1 MSNTDKYALFDKAR
15 KESANPFRLKS
26 VITANEVWG
35 DVITDLPELNQHID
49 ERIFDAISEVRK
61 KYSSKIGIAIK
72 GDRGTGKSHVIYR
85 VWRKITQEGGSV
97 FAYIGP
103 CANPQR
109 INSHVRLYL
118 SESFTHQDS
127 LGITQWQKLAAAA
140 INTLKGTEFEDKYR
154 PYIEKCNS
162 PNELRKYIVAS
173 HNKTTLLGFF
183 DELVEAILENQTG
196 IDFNFLRAI
205 LFLLLKNVKV
215 AQIALA
221 WIKGED
227 HSEIETIGLPEFSL
241 DIQEDKSI
249 WMIEQ
254 ICKLA
259 EVASLPVVICFDQ
272 LDSAGTDNDSGDS
285 PAQSIAKCIDRIYF
299 RCSNV
304 ILICC
309 VISDTWIQIE
319 QMGSGIPDRVG
330 QRSVRAKPPTTEQT
344 IELVKLRLDLFYKKN
359 NLNSEDYPHLYPFE
373 ESTIKHIAS
382 ESAGARSLMTWC
394 ADEFEKVIIQK
405 PDLPPIINPVISGGN
420 ENEKKKKT
428 FLEKYQEL
436 LKRIRIPMK
445 DDDQLAAI
453 IFCAMTMIPNGGTE
467 NVVIQEVKKI
477 ADATHDLHF
486 IISGY
491 DCLHKSQVKIGVRIC
506 ETTNGKTFNA
516 VMTRLVNYDK
526 YGLTRGCLIRSTDVP
541 RSWKIGYALKEKLE
555 KEQGGE
561 VVVLKKNDM
570 KPLVAIQKI
579 YEQSEDYGFNKEEVK
594 QFVKDLGLAADNL
607 LICEILSAPV

>member
-1 MSNTDKYALFDKAR
+1 MSTTDKYALLDKAR
-15 KESANPFRLKS
+15 KESVNPFRLES
-26 VITANEVWG
+26 VISANEVWG
-35 DVITDLPELNQHID
+35 DVITDLPGLNQHID

-72 GDRGTGKSHVIYR
+72 GDRGTGKSHIIHR
-85 VWRKITQEGGSV
+85 VWKKITQEGDSV
-97 FAYIGP
+97 FAYISP
-103 CANPQR
+103 CTNPKR
-109 INSHVRLYL
+109 INSHVRFYL
-118 SESFTHQDS
+118 SDSFTYQDS
-127 LGITQWQKLAAAA
+127 QGITQWQKLAAAA

-154 PYIEKCNS
+154 SYIEKCHS

-173 HNKTTLLGFF
+173 QNKTTLLGFF

-196 IDFNFLRAI
+196 IDVNFLKAL
-205 LFLLLKNVKV
+205 LFLLLKNAII

-227 HSEIETIGLPEFSL
+227 NSEIKKIGLPEFL
-241 DIQEDKSI
+241 FAEKEDKSI
-249 WMIEQ
+249 WMMEQ

-259 EVASLPVVICFDQ
+259 EIASLPVVICFDQ

-299 RCSNV
+299 QCSNV
-304 ILICC
+304 ILVCC
-309 VISDTWIQIE
+309 VISDTWREIE

-330 QRSVRAKPPTTEQT
+330 QRAVRAKPPTTEQT
-344 IELVKLRLDLFYKKN
+344 IELVKLRLNWFYKN
-359 NLNSEDYPHLYPFE
+359 NSLNAEDYPHLYPFE
-373 ESTIKHIAS
+373 ESKIKHIAS
-382 ESAGARSLMTWC
+382 ESASARSLMKWC
-394 ADEFEKVIIQK
+394 ADEFEKITQVI
-405 PDLPPIINPVISGGN
+405 PP
-420 ENEKKKKT
+420 EDEDKKKKKT

-453 IFCAMTMIPNGGTE
+453 ITCAMNMIPNGGTA

-491 DCLHKSQVKIGVRIC
+491 DCLHKCQIKIGVRIC

-526 YGLTRGCLIRSTDVP
+526 YGLTRGCLIRSSDVP

-561 VVVLKKNDM
+561 VVVLKKNDI

-579 YEQSEDYGFNKEEVK
+579 YEQAEDYGFTKEEVT
-594 QFVKDLGLAADNL
+594 QFVKDLSLAADNL

>member
-26 VITANEVWG
+26 VISANEVWG

-72 GDRGTGKSHVIYR
+72 GDRGTGKSHVIHR
-85 VWRKITQEGGSV
+85 LWRKITQEGGSV

-103 CANPQR
+103 YANPQR
-109 INSHVRLYL
+109 INSHVRFYL

-154 PYIEKCNS
+154 SYIEKCNS
-162 PNELRKYIVAS
+162 PDELRKYIVAS
-173 HNKTTLLGFF
+173 QSKATLSGFF

-205 LFLLLKNVKV
+205 LFLLLKNVKD

-227 HSEIETIGLPEFSL
+227 NSEIKTIGLPEFSF

-249 WMIEQ
+249 WMIQQ

-272 LDSAGTDNDSGDS
+272 LDNAGTDNDSGDS
-285 PAQSIAKCIDRIYF
+285 PAQNVAKCIDRIYF
-299 RCSNV
+299 QCSNV

-309 VISDTWIQIE
+309 VISDTWREIE

-330 QRSVRAKPPTTEQT
+330 QRSVKAQPPTTEQT
-344 IELVKLRLDLFYKKN
+344 IELVKLRLDWFYKNN

-373 ESTIKHIAS
+373 ESKIKHIAS
-382 ESAGARSLMTWC
+382 ESAGARSLMIWC
-394 ADEFEKVIIQK
+394 ADEFEKVISRE
-405 PDLPPIINPVISGGN
+405 D
-420 ENEKKKKT
+420 EDEDEKKKKT
-428 FLEKYQEL
+428 FLEKYDEL
-436 LKRIRIPMK
+436 IKQIQIPMK

-453 IFCAMTMIPNGGTE
+453 ILSAMTMIPNGGTE
-467 NVVIQEVKKI
+467 NVVIQEVKKVS
-477 ADATHDLHF
+477 DATHDLHF

-561 VVVLKKNDM
+561 VVVLKKNDI

-579 YEQSEDYGFNKEEVK
+579 YEQAEDYGFTKEEVK
-594 QFVKDLGLAADNL
+594 QFVKELSLAADNL

>member
-1 MSNTDKYALFDKAR
+1 MSNTDIYALFEQAR
-15 KESANPFRLKS
+15 QKSVNPFS
-26 VITANEVWG
+26 SIPVISEDAVWG
-35 DVITDLPELNQHID
+35 DGDVVIHDLPGLNQHID
-49 ERIFDAISEVRK
+49 ERIFDAITEVRK

-85 VWRKITQEGGSV
+85 VWRKITQEGDSV
-97 FAYIGP
+97 FAYISP
-103 CANPQR
+103 CTNPKR
-109 INSHVRLYL
+109 INSHVRFYL
-118 SESFTHQDS
+118 SDSFTYQDS
-127 LGITQWQKLAAAA
+127 QGITQWQKLAAAA

-154 PYIEKCNS
+154 SYIEKCHS

-173 HNKTTLLGFF
+173 QNKTTLLGFF

-196 IDFNFLRAI
+196 IDVNFLKAL
-205 LFLLLKNVKV
+205 LFLLLKNAII

-227 HSEIETIGLPEFSL
+227 NSEIKKIGLPEFL
-241 DIQEDKSI
+241 FAEKEDKSI
-249 WMIEQ
+249 WMMEQ

-259 EVASLPVVICFDQ
+259 EIASLPVVICFDQ

-299 RCSNV
+299 QCSNV
-304 ILICC
+304 ILVCC
-309 VISDTWIQIE
+309 VISDTWREIE

-330 QRSVRAKPPTTEQT
+330 QRAVRAKPPTTEQT
-344 IELVKLRLDLFYKKN
+344 IELVKLRLNWFYKN
-359 NLNSEDYPHLYPFE
+359 NSLNAEDYPHLYPFE
-373 ESTIKHIAS
+373 ESKIKHIAS
-382 ESAGARSLMTWC
+382 ESASARSLMTWC
-394 ADEFEKVIIQK
+394 ADEFEKVI
-405 PDLPPIINPVISGGN
+405 DD
-420 ENEKKKKT
+420 EKKKKT
-428 FLEKYQEL
+428 FLEKYDEL
-436 LKRIRIPMK
+436 IKQIQIPMK

-453 IFCAMTMIPNGGTE
+453 IFCAMTMILNGGTA

-579 YEQSEDYGFNKEEVK
+579 YEQSEDYGFTKEEIK

>member
-15 KESANPFRLKS
+15 QESANPFRLKS
-26 VITANEVWG
+26 VISANEVWG
-35 DVITDLPELNQHID
+35 DVITDLPGLNQHID
-49 ERIFDAISEVRK
+49 ERIFDAITEVRK

-85 VWRKITQEGGSV
+85 VWRKITQEGDSV
-97 FAYIGP
+97 FAYISP
-103 CANPQR
+103 CTNPKR
-109 INSHVRLYL
+109 INSHVRFYL
-118 SESFTHQDS
+118 SDSFTYQDS
-127 LGITQWQKLAAAA
+127 QGITQWQKLAAAA

-154 PYIEKCNS
+154 SYIEKCHS

-173 HNKTTLLGFF
+173 QNKTTLLGFF

-196 IDFNFLRAI
+196 IDVNFLKAL
-205 LFLLLKNVKV
+205 LFLLLKNAII

-227 HSEIETIGLPEFSL
+227 NSEIKKIGLPEFL
-241 DIQEDKSI
+241 FAEKEDKSI
-249 WMIEQ
+249 WMMEQ

-259 EVASLPVVICFDQ
+259 EIASLPVVICFDQ

-299 RCSNV
+299 QCSNV
-304 ILICC
+304 ILVCC
-309 VISDTWIQIE
+309 VISDTWREIE

-330 QRSVRAKPPTTEQT
+330 QRAVRAKPPTTEQT
-344 IELVKLRLDLFYKKN
+344 IELVKLRLNWFYKN
-359 NLNSEDYPHLYPFE
+359 NSLNAEDYPHLYPFE
-373 ESTIKHIAS
+373 ESKIKHIAS
-382 ESAGARSLMTWC
+382 ESASARSLMTWC
-394 ADEFEKVIIQK
+394 ADEFEKVI
-405 PDLPPIINPVISGGN
+405 DD
-420 ENEKKKKT
+420 EKKKKT
-428 FLEKYQEL
+428 FLEKYDEL
-436 LKRIRIPMK
+436 IKQIQIPMK

-453 IFCAMTMIPNGGTE
+453 IFCAMTMIPNGGTA

-579 YEQSEDYGFNKEEVK
+579 YEQSEDYGFTKEEIK

>member
-15 KESANPFRLKS
+15 QESANPFRLKS
-26 VITANEVWG
+26 VISANEVWG
-35 DVITDLPELNQHID
+35 DVITDLPGLNQHID
-49 ERIFDAISEVRK
+49 ERIFDAITEVRK

-85 VWRKITQEGGSV
+85 VWRKITQEGDSV
-97 FAYIGP
+97 FAYISP
-103 CANPQR
+103 CTNPKR
-109 INSHVRLYL
+109 INSHVRFYL
-118 SESFTHQDS
+118 SDSFTYQDS
-127 LGITQWQKLAAAA
+127 QGITQWQKLAAAA

-154 PYIEKCNS
+154 SYIEKCHS

-173 HNKTTLLGFF
+173 QNKTTLLGFF

-196 IDFNFLRAI
+196 IDVNFLKAL
-205 LFLLLKNVKV
+205 LFLLLKNAII

-227 HSEIETIGLPEFSL
+227 NSEIKKIGLPEFL
-241 DIQEDKSI
+241 FAEKEDKSI
-249 WMIEQ
+249 WMMEQ

-259 EVASLPVVICFDQ
+259 EIASLPVVICFDQ

-299 RCSNV
+299 QCSNV
-304 ILICC
+304 ILVCC
-309 VISDTWIQIE
+309 VISDTWREIE

-330 QRSVRAKPPTTEQT
+330 QRAVRAKPPTTEQT
-344 IELVKLRLDLFYKKN
+344 IELVKLRLNWFYKN
-359 NLNSEDYPHLYPFE
+359 NSLNAEDYPHLYPFE
-373 ESTIKHIAS
+373 ESKIKHIAS
-382 ESAGARSLMTWC
+382 ESASARSLMTWC
-394 ADEFEKVIIQK
+394 ADEFEKVI
-405 PDLPPIINPVISGGN
+405 DD
-420 ENEKKKKT
+420 EKKKKT
-428 FLEKYQEL
+428 FLEKYDEL
-436 LKRIRIPMK
+436 IKQIQIPMK

-453 IFCAMTMIPNGGTE
+453 IFCAMTMILNGGTA

-579 YEQSEDYGFNKEEVK
+579 YEQSEDYGFTKEEIK

>member
-1 MSNTDKYALFDKAR
+1 MM
-15 KESANPFRLKS
+15 
-26 VITANEVWG
+26 
-35 DVITDLPELNQHID
+35 Q
-49 ERIFDAISEVRK
+49 
-61 KYSSKIGIAIK
+61 
-72 GDRGTGKSHVIYR
+72 
-85 VWRKITQEGGSV
+85 
-97 FAYIGP
+97 
-103 CANPQR
+103 
-109 INSHVRLYL
+109 
-118 SESFTHQDS
+118 
-127 LGITQWQKLAAAA
+127 
-140 INTLKGTEFEDKYR
+140 
-154 PYIEKCNS
+154 
-162 PNELRKYIVAS
+162 
-173 HNKTTLLGFF
+173 
-183 DELVEAILENQTG
+183 
-196 IDFNFLRAI
+196 
-205 LFLLLKNVKV
+205 
-215 AQIALA
+215 
-221 WIKGED
+221 
-227 HSEIETIGLPEFSL
+227 
-241 DIQEDKSI
+241 
-249 WMIEQ
+249 Q

-259 EVASLPVVICFDQ
+259 EIASLPVLICFDQ

-285 PAQSIAKCIDRIYF
+285 PAQNVAKCIDQIYLK
-299 RCSNV
+299 CTNV

-309 VISDTWIQIE
+309 VISDTWREIE

-330 QRSVRAKPPTTEQT
+330 QRSVKAQPPTTEQT

-373 ESTIKHIAS
+373 ESKIRHIAS
-382 ESAGARSLMTWC
+382 ESAGARSLMIWC
-394 ADEFEKVIIQK
+394 ADEFEKVGTK
-405 PDLPPIINPVISGGN
+405 GNDSVDPPRPH
-420 ENEKKKKT
+420 KKKQ
-428 FLEKYQEL
+428 FLETYQKL
-436 LKRIRIPMK
+436 VKRIRIPMK

-453 IFCAMTMIPNGGTE
+453 IFCAMTMILNGGTA

-579 YEQSEDYGFNKEEVK
+579 YEQSEDYGFTKEEIK

>member
-1 MSNTDKYALFDKAR
+1 MSTTDKYALLDKAR
-15 KESANPFRLKS
+15 KESVNPFGLES
-26 VITANEVWG
+26 VISANEVWG
-35 DVITDLPELNQHID
+35 DVITDLPGLNQHID

-72 GDRGTGKSHVIYR
+72 GDRGTGKSHIIHR
-85 VWRKITQEGGSV
+85 VWKKITQEGDSV
-97 FAYIGP
+97 FAYISP
-103 CANPQR
+103 CTNPKR
-109 INSHVRLYL
+109 INSHVRFYL
-118 SESFTHQDS
+118 SDSFTYQDS
-127 LGITQWQKLAAAA
+127 QGITQWQKLAAAA

-154 PYIEKCNS
+154 SYIEKCHS

-173 HNKTTLLGFF
+173 QNKTTLLGFF

-196 IDFNFLRAI
+196 IDVNFLKAL
-205 LFLLLKNVKV
+205 LFLLLKNAII

-227 HSEIETIGLPEFSL
+227 NSEIKKIGLPEFL
-241 DIQEDKSI
+241 FAEKEDKSI
-249 WMIEQ
+249 WMMEQ

-259 EVASLPVVICFDQ
+259 EIASLPVVICFDQ

-299 RCSNV
+299 QCSNV
-304 ILICC
+304 ILVCC
-309 VISDTWIQIE
+309 VISDTWREIE

-330 QRSVRAKPPTTEQT
+330 QRAVRAKPPTTEQT
-344 IELVKLRLDLFYKKN
+344 IELVKLRLNWFYKN
-359 NLNSEDYPHLYPFE
+359 NSLNAEDYPHLYPFE
-373 ESTIKHIAS
+373 ESKIKHIAS
-382 ESAGARSLMTWC
+382 ESASARSLMKWC
-394 ADEFEKVIIQK
+394 ADEFEKITQVI
-405 PDLPPIINPVISGGN
+405 PP
-420 ENEKKKKT
+420 EDEDKKKKKT

-453 IFCAMTMIPNGGTE
+453 ITCAMNMIPNGGTA

-491 DCLHKSQVKIGVRIC
+491 DCLHKCQIKIGVRIC

-526 YGLTRGCLIRSTDVP
+526 YGLTRGCLIRSSDVP

-561 VVVLKKNDM
+561 VVVLKKNDI

-579 YEQSEDYGFNKEEVK
+579 YEQAEDYGFTKEEVT
-594 QFVKDLGLAADNL
+594 QFVKDLSLAADNL

>member
-15 KESANPFRLKS
+15 QESANPFRLKS
-26 VITANEVWG
+26 VISANEVWG
-35 DVITDLPELNQHID
+35 DVITDLPGLNQHID
-49 ERIFDAISEVRK
+49 ERIFDAITEVRK

-85 VWRKITQEGGSV
+85 VWRKITQEGDSV
-97 FAYIGP
+97 FAYISP
-103 CANPQR
+103 CTNPKR
-109 INSHVRLYL
+109 INSHVRFYL
-118 SESFTHQDS
+118 SDSFTYQDS
-127 LGITQWQKLAAAA
+127 QGITQWQKLAAAA

-154 PYIEKCNS
+154 SYIEKCHS

-173 HNKTTLLGFF
+173 QNKTTLLGFF

-196 IDFNFLRAI
+196 IDVNFLKAL
-205 LFLLLKNVKV
+205 LFLLLKNAII

-227 HSEIETIGLPEFSL
+227 NSEIKKIGLPEFL
-241 DIQEDKSI
+241 FAEKEDKSI
-249 WMIEQ
+249 WMMEQ

-259 EVASLPVVICFDQ
+259 EIASLPVVICFDQ

-299 RCSNV
+299 QCSNV
-304 ILICC
+304 ILVCC
-309 VISDTWIQIE
+309 VISDTWREIE

-330 QRSVRAKPPTTEQT
+330 QRAVRAKPPTTEQT
-344 IELVKLRLDLFYKKN
+344 IELVKLRLNWFYKN
-359 NLNSEDYPHLYPFE
+359 NSLNAEDYPHLYPFE
-373 ESTIKHIAS
+373 ESKIKHIAS
-382 ESAGARSLMTWC
+382 ESASARSLMTWC
-394 ADEFEKVIIQK
+394 ADEFENVI
-405 PDLPPIINPVISGGN
+405 DD
-420 ENEKKKKT
+420 EKKKKT
-428 FLEKYQEL
+428 FLEKYDEL
-436 LKRIRIPMK
+436 IKQIQIPMK

-453 IFCAMTMIPNGGTE
+453 IFCAMTMILNGGTA

-579 YEQSEDYGFNKEEVK
+579 YEQSEDYGFTKEEIK

>member
-15 KESANPFRLKS
+15 KESANPFRRKS
-26 VITANEVWG
+26 VISANEVWG

-72 GDRGTGKSHVIYR
+72 GDRGTGKSHVIHR
-85 VWRKITQEGGSV
+85 LWRKITQEGGSV

-103 CANPQR
+103 YANPKR
-109 INSHVRLYL
+109 INSHVRFYL

-154 PYIEKCNS
+154 SYIEKCNS
-162 PNELRKYIVAS
+162 PDELRKYIVAS
-173 HNKTTLLGFF
+173 QSKATLSGFF

-205 LFLLLKNVKV
+205 LFLLLKNVKD

-227 HSEIETIGLPEFSL
+227 NSEIKTIGLPEFSF

-249 WMIEQ
+249 WMIQQ

-272 LDSAGTDNDSGDS
+272 LDNAGTDNDSGDS
-285 PAQSIAKCIDRIYF
+285 PAQNVAKCIDRIYF
-299 RCSNV
+299 QCSNV

-309 VISDTWIQIE
+309 VISDTWREIE

-330 QRSVRAKPPTTEQT
+330 QRSVKAQPPTTEQT
-344 IELVKLRLDLFYKKN
+344 IELVKLRLDWFYKNN

-373 ESTIKHIAS
+373 ESKIKHIAS
-382 ESAGARSLMTWC
+382 ESAGARSLMIWC
-394 ADEFEKVIIQK
+394 ADEFEKVISREDEDK
-405 PDLPPIINPVISGGN
+405 D
-420 ENEKKKKT
+420 EYEKKKKT
-428 FLEKYQEL
+428 FLEKYDEL
-436 LKRIRIPMK
+436 IKQIQIPMK

-467 NVVIQEVKKI
+467 NVVIQEVKKVS
-477 ADATHDLHF
+477 DATHDLHF

-491 DCLHKSQVKIGVRIC
+491 DCLNICEVKIGVRIC

-541 RSWKIGYALKEKLE
+541 KSWKIGYALKEKLE

-579 YEQSEDYGFNKEEVK
+579 YEQSEDYGFTKEEVK

>member
-1 MSNTDKYALFDKAR
+1 MSNTDIYALFEQAR
-15 KESANPFRLKS
+15 QKSVNPFSLIP
-26 VITANEVWG
+26 VISENEVWG
-35 DVITDLPELNQHID
+35 DGDVVIHDLPGLNQHID
-49 ERIFDAISEVRK
+49 ERIFDAITEVRQ
-61 KYSSKIGIAIK
+61 KYSPKIGIAIK
-72 GDRGTGKSHVIYR
+72 GDRGTGKSHIIHR
-85 VWRKITQEGGSV
+85 LWKKITQEGGSV

-103 CANPQR
+103 YANPKR
-109 INSHVRLYL
+109 INSHVRFYL
-118 SESFTHQDS
+118 ADSFTHQDS
-127 LGITQWQKLAAAA
+127 QGITQWQKLAAAA
-140 INTLKGTEFEDKYR
+140 INTLKGSEFEDKYR
-154 PYIEKCNS
+154 SYIEKCNS
-162 PNELRKYIVAS
+162 PDELRKYIVAS
-173 HNKTTLLGFF
+173 QSKATLSGFF

-205 LFLLLKNVKV
+205 LFLLLKNVKD

-249 WMIEQ
+249 WMMEQ

-259 EVASLPVVICFDQ
+259 EIASLPVVICFDQ

-373 ESTIKHIAS
+373 ESKIRHIAS
-382 ESAGARSLMTWC
+382 ESAGARSLMIWC
-394 ADEFEKVIIQK
+394 ADEFEKVGTK
-405 PDLPPIINPVISGGN
+405 GNDSVDPPPPPD
-420 ENEKKKKT
+420 KKKQ
-428 FLEKYQEL
+428 FLETYQKL
-436 LKRIRIPMK
+436 VKRIRIPMK

-579 YEQSEDYGFNKEEVK
+579 YEQSEDYGFTKEEIK

>member
-15 KESANPFRLKS
+15 QESANPFRLKS
-26 VITANEVWG
+26 VISANEVWG
-35 DVITDLPELNQHID
+35 DVITDLPGLNQHID
-49 ERIFDAISEVRK
+49 ERIFDAITEVRK

-85 VWRKITQEGGSV
+85 VWRKITQEGDSV
-97 FAYIGP
+97 FAYISP
-103 CANPQR
+103 CTNPKR
-109 INSHVRLYL
+109 INSHVRFYL
-118 SESFTHQDS
+118 SDSFTYQDS
-127 LGITQWQKLAAAA
+127 QGITQWQKLAAAA

-154 PYIEKCNS
+154 SYIEKCHS

-173 HNKTTLLGFF
+173 QNKTTLLGFF

-196 IDFNFLRAI
+196 IDVNFLKAL
-205 LFLLLKNVKV
+205 LFLLLKNAII

-227 HSEIETIGLPEFSL
+227 NSEIKKIGLPEFL
-241 DIQEDKSI
+241 FAEKEDKSI
-249 WMIEQ
+249 WMMEQ

-259 EVASLPVVICFDQ
+259 EIASLPVVICFDQ

-299 RCSNV
+299 QCSNV
-304 ILICC
+304 ILVCC
-309 VISDTWIQIE
+309 VISDTWREIE

-330 QRSVRAKPPTTEQT
+330 QRSVKAQPPTTEQT
-344 IELVKLRLDLFYKKN
+344 IELVKLRLNWFYKN
-359 NLNSEDYPHLYPFE
+359 NSLNAEDYPHLYPFE
-373 ESTIKHIAS
+373 ESKIKHIAS
-382 ESAGARSLMTWC
+382 ESASARSLMTWC
-394 ADEFEKVIIQK
+394 ADEFEKVI
-405 PDLPPIINPVISGGN
+405 DD
-420 ENEKKKKT
+420 EKKKKT
-428 FLEKYQEL
+428 FLEKYDEL
-436 LKRIRIPMK
+436 IKQIQIPMK

-453 IFCAMTMIPNGGTE
+453 IFCAMTMIPNGGTA

-491 DCLHKSQVKIGVRIC
+491 DCLNICEVKIGVRIC
-506 ETTNGKTFNA
+506 ETTNGRTFNA

-579 YEQSEDYGFNKEEVK
+579 YEQSEDYGFTKEEIK

>member
-15 KESANPFRLKS
+15 QESANPFRLKS
-26 VITANEVWG
+26 VISANEVWG
-35 DVITDLPELNQHID
+35 DVITDLPGLNQHID
-49 ERIFDAISEVRK
+49 ERIFDAITEVRK

-85 VWRKITQEGGSV
+85 VWRKITQEGDSV
-97 FAYIGP
+97 FAYISP
-103 CANPQR
+103 CTNPKR
-109 INSHVRLYL
+109 INSHVRFYL
-118 SESFTHQDS
+118 SDSFTYQDS
-127 LGITQWQKLAAAA
+127 QGITQWQKLAAAA

-154 PYIEKCNS
+154 SYIERCHS

-173 HNKTTLLGFF
+173 QNKTTLLGFF

-196 IDFNFLRAI
+196 IDVNFLKAL
-205 LFLLLKNVKV
+205 LFLLLKNAII

-227 HSEIETIGLPEFSL
+227 NSEIKKIGLPEFL
-241 DIQEDKSI
+241 FAEKEDKSI
-249 WMIEQ
+249 WMMEQ

-259 EVASLPVVICFDQ
+259 EIASLPVVICFDQ

-299 RCSNV
+299 QCSNV
-304 ILICC
+304 ILVCC
-309 VISDTWIQIE
+309 VISDTWREIE

-330 QRSVRAKPPTTEQT
+330 QRAVRAKPPTTEQT
-344 IELVKLRLDLFYKKN
+344 IELVKLRLNWFYKN
-359 NLNSEDYPHLYPFE
+359 NSLNAEDYPHLYPFE
-373 ESTIKHIAS
+373 ESKIKHIAS
-382 ESAGARSLMTWC
+382 ESASARSLMTWC
-394 ADEFEKVIIQK
+394 ADEFEKVI
-405 PDLPPIINPVISGGN
+405 DD
-420 ENEKKKKT
+420 EKKKKT
-428 FLEKYQEL
+428 FLEKYDEL
-436 LKRIRIPMK
+436 IKQIQIPMK

-453 IFCAMTMIPNGGTE
+453 IFCAMTMIPNGGTA

-579 YEQSEDYGFNKEEVK
+579 YEQSEDYGFTKEEIK

>member
-15 KESANPFRLKS
+15 QESANPFRLKS
-26 VITANEVWG
+26 VISANEVWG
-35 DVITDLPELNQHID
+35 DVITDLPGLNQHID
-49 ERIFDAISEVRK
+49 ERIFDAITEVRK

-85 VWRKITQEGGSV
+85 VWRKITQEGDSV
-97 FAYIGP
+97 FAYISP
-103 CANPQR
+103 CTNPKR
-109 INSHVRLYL
+109 INSHVRFYL
-118 SESFTHQDS
+118 SDSFTYQDS
-127 LGITQWQKLAAAA
+127 QGITQWQKLAAAA

-154 PYIEKCNS
+154 SYIEKCHS

-173 HNKTTLLGFF
+173 QNKTTLLGFF

-196 IDFNFLRAI
+196 IDVNFLKAL
-205 LFLLLKNVKV
+205 LFLLLKNAII

-227 HSEIETIGLPEFSL
+227 NSEIKKIGLPEFL
-241 DIQEDKSI
+241 FAEKEDKSI
-249 WMIEQ
+249 WMMEQ

-259 EVASLPVVICFDQ
+259 EIASLPVVICFDQ

-299 RCSNV
+299 QCSNV
-304 ILICC
+304 ILVCC
-309 VISDTWIQIE
+309 VISDTWREIE

-330 QRSVRAKPPTTEQT
+330 QRAVRAKPPTTEQT
-344 IELVKLRLDLFYKKN
+344 IELVKLRLNWFYKN
-359 NLNSEDYPHLYPFE
+359 NSLNAEDYPHLYPFE
-373 ESTIKHIAS
+373 ESKIKHIAS
-382 ESAGARSLMTWC
+382 ESASARSLMTWC
-394 ADEFEKVIIQK
+394 ADEFEKVIDDK
-405 PDLPPIINPVISGGN
+405 
-420 ENEKKKKT
+420 KKKKT
-428 FLEKYQEL
+428 FLEKYDEL
-436 LKRIRIPMK
+436 IKQIQIPMK

-453 IFCAMTMIPNGGTE
+453 IFCAMTMIPNGGTA

-579 YEQSEDYGFNKEEVK
+579 YEQSEDYGFTKEEIK

>member
-1 MSNTDKYALFDKAR
+1 MSTTDKYALLDKAR
-15 KESANPFRLKS
+15 KESVNPFRLES
-26 VITANEVWG
+26 VISANEVWG
-35 DVITDLPELNQHID
+35 DVITDLPGLNQHID

-72 GDRGTGKSHVIYR
+72 GDRGTGKSHIIHR
-85 VWRKITQEGGSV
+85 VWKKITQEGDSV
-97 FAYIGP
+97 FAYISP
-103 CANPQR
+103 CTNPKR
-109 INSHVRLYL
+109 INSHVRFYL
-118 SESFTHQDS
+118 SDSFTYQDS
-127 LGITQWQKLAAAA
+127 QGITQWQKLAAAA

-154 PYIEKCNS
+154 SYIEKCHS

-173 HNKTTLLGFF
+173 QNKTTLLGFF

-196 IDFNFLRAI
+196 IDVNFLKAL
-205 LFLLLKNVKV
+205 LFLLLKNAII

-227 HSEIETIGLPEFSL
+227 NSEIKKIGLPEFL
-241 DIQEDKSI
+241 FAEKEDKSI
-249 WMIEQ
+249 WMMEQ

-259 EVASLPVVICFDQ
+259 EIASLPVVICFDQ

-299 RCSNV
+299 QCSNV
-304 ILICC
+304 ILVCC
-309 VISDTWIQIE
+309 VISDTWREIE

-330 QRSVRAKPPTTEQT
+330 QRAVRAKPPTTEQT
-344 IELVKLRLDLFYKKN
+344 IELVKLRLNWFYKN
-359 NLNSEDYPHLYPFE
+359 NSLNAEDYPHLYPFE
-373 ESTIKHIAS
+373 ESKIKHIAS
-382 ESAGARSLMTWC
+382 ESASARSLMKWC
-394 ADEFEKVIIQK
+394 ADEFEKITQVI
-405 PDLPPIINPVISGGN
+405 PP
-420 ENEKKKKT
+420 EDEDKKKKKP

-453 IFCAMTMIPNGGTE
+453 ITCAMNMIPNGGTA

-491 DCLHKSQVKIGVRIC
+491 DCLHKCQIKIGVRIC

-526 YGLTRGCLIRSTDVP
+526 YGLTRGCLIRSSDVP

-561 VVVLKKNDM
+561 VVVLKKNDI

-579 YEQSEDYGFNKEEVK
+579 YEQAEDYGFTKEEVT
-594 QFVKDLGLAADNL
+594 QFVKDLSLAADNL

>member
-15 KESANPFRLKS
+15 QESANPFRLKS
-26 VITANEVWG
+26 VISANEVWG
-35 DVITDLPELNQHID
+35 DVITDLPGLNQHID
-49 ERIFDAISEVRK
+49 ERIFDAITEVRK

-85 VWRKITQEGGSV
+85 VWRKITQEGDSV
-97 FAYIGP
+97 FAYISP
-103 CANPQR
+103 CTNPKR
-109 INSHVRLYL
+109 INSHVRFYL
-118 SESFTHQDS
+118 SDSFTYQDS
-127 LGITQWQKLAAAA
+127 QGITQWQKLAAAA
-140 INTLKGTEFEDKYR
+140 INTLKGSEFEDKYR
-154 PYIEKCNS
+154 SYIEKCNS
-162 PNELRKYIVAS
+162 PDELRKYIVAS
-173 HNKTTLLGFF
+173 QSKATLSGFF

-196 IDFNFLRAI
+196 IDVNFLKAL
-205 LFLLLKNVKV
+205 LFLLLKNAII

-227 HSEIETIGLPEFSL
+227 NSEIKKIGLPEFL
-241 DIQEDKSI
+241 FAEKEDKSI
-249 WMIEQ
+249 WMMEQ

-259 EVASLPVVICFDQ
+259 EIASLPVVICFDQ

-299 RCSNV
+299 QCSNV
-304 ILICC
+304 ILVCC
-309 VISDTWIQIE
+309 VISDTWREIE

-330 QRSVRAKPPTTEQT
+330 QRAVRAKPPTTEQT
-344 IELVKLRLDLFYKKN
+344 IELVKLRLNWFYKN
-359 NLNSEDYPHLYPFE
+359 NSLNAEDYPHLYPFE
-373 ESTIKHIAS
+373 ESKIKHIAS
-382 ESAGARSLMTWC
+382 ESASARSLMTWC
-394 ADEFEKVIIQK
+394 ADEFEKVI
-405 PDLPPIINPVISGGN
+405 DD
-420 ENEKKKKT
+420 EKKKKT
-428 FLEKYQEL
+428 FLEKYDEL
-436 LKRIRIPMK
+436 IKQIQIPMK

-453 IFCAMTMIPNGGTE
+453 IFCAMTMIPNGGTA

-579 YEQSEDYGFNKEEVK
+579 YEQSEDYGFTKEEIK

>member
-15 KESANPFRLKS
+15 QESENPFRLKS
-26 VITANEVWG
+26 VISANEVWG
-35 DVITDLPELNQHID
+35 DVITDLPGLNQHID
-49 ERIFDAISEVRK
+49 ERIFDAITEVRK

-85 VWRKITQEGGSV
+85 VWRKITQEGDSV
-97 FAYIGP
+97 FAYISP
-103 CANPQR
+103 CTNPKR
-109 INSHVRLYL
+109 INSHVRFYL
-118 SESFTHQDS
+118 SDSFTYQDS
-127 LGITQWQKLAAAA
+127 QGITQWQKLAAAA

-154 PYIEKCNS
+154 SYIEKCHS

-173 HNKTTLLGFF
+173 QNKTTLLGFF

-196 IDFNFLRAI
+196 IDVNFLKAL
-205 LFLLLKNVKV
+205 LFLLLKNAII

-227 HSEIETIGLPEFSL
+227 NSEIKKIGLPEFL
-241 DIQEDKSI
+241 FAEKEDKSI
-249 WMIEQ
+249 WMMEQ

-259 EVASLPVVICFDQ
+259 EIASLPVVICFDQ

-299 RCSNV
+299 QCSNV
-304 ILICC
+304 ILVCC
-309 VISDTWIQIE
+309 VISDTWREIE

-330 QRSVRAKPPTTEQT
+330 QRAVRAKPPTTEQT
-344 IELVKLRLDLFYKKN
+344 IELVKLRLNWFYKN
-359 NLNSEDYPHLYPFE
+359 NSLNAEDYPHLYPFE
-373 ESTIKHIAS
+373 ESKIKHIAS
-382 ESAGARSLMTWC
+382 ESASARSLMTWC
-394 ADEFEKVIIQK
+394 ADEFEKVI
-405 PDLPPIINPVISGGN
+405 DD
-420 ENEKKKKT
+420 EKKKKT
-428 FLEKYQEL
+428 FLEKYDEL
-436 LKRIRIPMK
+436 IKQIQIPMK

-453 IFCAMTMIPNGGTE
+453 IFCAMTMILNGGTA

-579 YEQSEDYGFNKEEVK
+579 YEQSEDYGFTKEEIK

>member
-1 MSNTDKYALFDKAR
+1 MSNTDIYALFEQAR
-15 KESANPFRLKS
+15 QKSVNPFSLIP
-26 VITANEVWG
+26 VISENEVWG
-35 DVITDLPELNQHID
+35 DVITDLPGLNQHID
-49 ERIFDAISEVRK
+49 ERIFDAIAEVRQ
-61 KYSSKIGIAIK
+61 KYSPKIGIAIK
-72 GDRGTGKSHVIYR
+72 GDRGTGKSHIIHR
-85 VWRKITQEGGSV
+85 LWKKITQEGGSV

-103 CANPQR
+103 YANPKR
-109 INSHVRLYL
+109 INSHVRFYL
-118 SESFTHQDS
+118 ADSFTHQDS
-127 LGITQWQKLAAAA
+127 QGITQWQKLAAAA
-140 INTLKGTEFEDKYR
+140 INTLKGSEFEDKYR
-154 PYIEKCNS
+154 SYIEKCNS
-162 PNELRKYIVAS
+162 PDKLRKYIVAS
-173 HNKTTLLGFF
+173 QSKATLSGFF

-205 LFLLLKNVKV
+205 LFLLLKNVKD

-227 HSEIETIGLPEFSL
+227 HSEIKKLGLPEFSVDL
-241 DIQEDKSI
+241 QEDKSI
-249 WMIEQ
+249 WMMQQ

-259 EVASLPVVICFDQ
+259 EIASLPVLICFDQ

-285 PAQSIAKCIDRIYF
+285 PAQNVAKCIDQIYLK
-299 RCSNV
+299 CTNV

-344 IELVKLRLDLFYKKN
+344 IELVKLRLDWLYKEN

-373 ESTIKHIAS
+373 ESKIRHIAS
-382 ESAGARSLMTWC
+382 ESAGARSLMIWC
-394 ADEFEKVIIQK
+394 ADEFEKVIIQRPGTK
-405 PDLPPIINPVISGGN
+405 GNDSVDPPTPPD
-420 ENEKKKKT
+420 KKKQ
-428 FLEKYQEL
+428 FLETYQEL
-436 LKRIRIPMK
+436 VKRIRIPMK

-453 IFCAMTMIPNGGTE
+453 ILSAMTMIPNGGTE
-467 NVVIQEVKKI
+467 NVVIQEVKKVS
-477 ADATHDLHF
+477 DATHDLHF

-491 DCLHKSQVKIGVRIC
+491 DCLNICEVKIGVRIC

-516 VMTRLVNYDK
+516 VMTRLLNYDK

-555 KEQGGE
+555 QEQGGE
-561 VVVLKKNDM
+561 VVVLKKNDI

-579 YEQSEDYGFNKEEVK
+579 YEQAEDYGFTKEEVT
-594 QFVKDLGLAADNL
+594 QFVKDLSLAADNL

>member
-26 VITANEVWG
+26 VISANEVWG

-72 GDRGTGKSHVIYR
+72 GDRGTGKSHVIHR
-85 VWRKITQEGGSV
+85 LWRKITQEGGSV

-103 CANPQR
+103 YANPQR
-109 INSHVRLYL
+109 INSHVRFYL

-154 PYIEKCNS
+154 SYIEKCNS
-162 PNELRKYIVAS
+162 PDELRKYIVAS
-173 HNKTTLLGFF
+173 QSKATLSGFF

-205 LFLLLKNVKV
+205 LFLLLKNVKD

-227 HSEIETIGLPEFSL
+227 NSEIKTIGLPEFSF

-249 WMIEQ
+249 WMIQQ

-272 LDSAGTDNDSGDS
+272 LDNAGTDNDSGDS
-285 PAQSIAKCIDRIYF
+285 PAQNVAKCIDRIYF
-299 RCSNV
+299 QCSNV

-309 VISDTWIQIE
+309 VISDTWREIE

-330 QRSVRAKPPTTEQT
+330 QRSVKAQPPTTEQT
-344 IELVKLRLDLFYKKN
+344 IELVKLRLDWFYKNN

-373 ESTIKHIAS
+373 ESKIKHIAS
-382 ESAGARSLMTWC
+382 ESAGARSLM
-394 ADEFEKVIIQK
+394 I
-405 PDLPPIINPVISGGN
+405 L
-420 ENEKKKKT
+420 
-428 FLEKYQEL
+428 
-436 LKRIRIPMK
+436 
-445 DDDQLAAI
+445 
-453 IFCAMTMIPNGGTE
+453 
-467 NVVIQEVKKI
+467 
-477 ADATHDLHF
+477 
-486 IISGY
+486 
-491 DCLHKSQVKIGVRIC
+491 
-506 ETTNGKTFNA
+506 
-516 VMTRLVNYDK
+516 
-526 YGLTRGCLIRSTDVP
+526 
-541 RSWKIGYALKEKLE
+541 
-555 KEQGGE
+555 
-561 VVVLKKNDM
+561 
-570 KPLVAIQKI
+570 
-579 YEQSEDYGFNKEEVK
+579 
-594 QFVKDLGLAADNL
+594 NL
-607 LICEILSAPV
+607 

>member
-1 MSNTDKYALFDKAR
+1 MSNTDIYALFEQAR
-15 KESANPFRLKS
+15 QKSVNPFSLIP
-26 VITANEVWG
+26 VISENEVWG
-35 DVITDLPELNQHID
+35 DVITDLPGLNQHID
-49 ERIFDAISEVRK
+49 ERILDAISEVRK

-72 GDRGTGKSHVIYR
+72 GDRGTGKSHIIHR
-85 VWRKITQEGGSV
+85 LWKKIIQEGGSV

-103 CANPQR
+103 CANPKR
-109 INSHVRLYL
+109 INSHVRFFLAD
-118 SESFTHQDS
+118 SFTHQDS

-196 IDFNFLRAI
+196 IDFNFLKAI
-205 LFLLLKNVKV
+205 LFLLLKNVKI

-227 HSEIETIGLPEFSL
+227 NSEIKTVGLPEFLL
-241 DIQEDKSI
+241 DQQEDKSI
-249 WMIEQ
+249 WMMQQ

-259 EVASLPVVICFDQ
+259 EIASLPVVICFDEIEIN
-272 LDSAGTDNDSGDS
+272 GTDSDSGDS
-285 PAQSIAKCIDRIYF
+285 PAQILAKCIDQIYF
-299 RCSNV
+299 QCSNL
-304 ILICC
+304 ILISC
-309 VISDTWIQIE
+309 VLNYIWREIE
-319 QMGSGIPDRVG
+319 QMGAGIPDRVG
-330 QRSVRAKPPTTEQT
+330 QRSVKAKPPTTEQT
-344 IELVKLRLDLFYKKN
+344 IELVKLRLDWFYKEN
-359 NLNSEDYPHLYPFE
+359 NLNPEDYPHLYPFE
-373 ESTIKHIAS
+373 ESKIKHIAS
-382 ESAGARSLMTWC
+382 QSAGVRSLMKSC
-394 ADEFEKVIIQK
+394 AEEFEK
-405 PDLPPIINPVISGGN
+405 
-420 ENEKKKKT
+420 EKKVDKKQK
-428 FLEKYQEL
+428 FLETYQEL
-436 LKRIRIPMK
+436 LNRIQIPMK
-445 DDDQLAAI
+445 NDDQLAAI
-453 IFCAMTMIPNGGTE
+453 ILCAMTMIPNGGTA

-477 ADATHDLHF
+477 AHATHDLHF

-491 DCLHKSQVKIGVRIC
+491 DCLYKSQIKIGVRIC

-516 VMTRLVNYDK
+516 VITRLVNYDK
-526 YGLTRGCLIRSTDVP
+526 YGLTRGCLVRSTDVP

-561 VVVLKKNDM
+561 VVVLKKNDI

-579 YEQSEDYGFNKEEVK
+579 YEQSEDYGFTKEEVT
-594 QFVKDLGLAADNL
+594 QFVKDLSLAADNL

>member
-1 MSNTDKYALFDKAR
+1 MSNTDIYALFEQAR
-15 KESANPFRLKS
+15 QKSVNPFS
-26 VITANEVWG
+26 SIPVISENEVWG
-35 DVITDLPELNQHID
+35 DGDVVIHDLPGLNQHID
-49 ERIFDAISEVRK
+49 ERIFDAITEVRQ
-61 KYSSKIGIAIK
+61 KYSPKIGIAIK
-72 GDRGTGKSHVIYR
+72 GDRGTGKSHIIHR
-85 VWRKITQEGGSV
+85 LWKKITQEGGSV

-103 CANPQR
+103 YANPKR
-109 INSHVRLYL
+109 INSHVRFYL
-118 SESFTHQDS
+118 ADSFTHQDS
-127 LGITQWQKLAAAA
+127 QGITQWQKLAAAA
-140 INTLKGTEFEDKYR
+140 INTLKGSEFEDKYR
-154 PYIEKCNS
+154 SYIEKCNS
-162 PNELRKYIVAS
+162 PDELRKYIVAS
-173 HNKTTLLGFF
+173 QSKATLSGFF

-205 LFLLLKNVKV
+205 LFLLLKNVKD

-227 HSEIETIGLPEFSL
+227 HSEIKKLGLPEFSVDL
-241 DIQEDKSI
+241 QEDKSI
-249 WMIEQ
+249 WMMQQ

-259 EVASLPVVICFDQ
+259 EIASLPVLICFDQ

-285 PAQSIAKCIDRIYF
+285 PAQNVAKCIDQIYLK
-299 RCSNV
+299 CTNV

-309 VISDTWIQIE
+309 VISDTWREIE

-330 QRSVRAKPPTTEQT
+330 QRSVKAQPPTTEQT

-373 ESTIKHIAS
+373 ESKIRHIAS
-382 ESAGARSLMTWC
+382 ESAGARSLMIWC
-394 ADEFEKVIIQK
+394 ADEFEKVGTK
-405 PDLPPIINPVISGGN
+405 GNDSVDPPPPH
-420 ENEKKKKT
+420 KKKQ
-428 FLEKYQEL
+428 FLETYQKL
-436 LKRIRIPMK
+436 VKRIRIPMK

-526 YGLTRGCLIRSTDVP
+526 YGLTRGCLIRSSDVP

-579 YEQSEDYGFNKEEVK
+579 YEQSEDYGFTKEEIK

>member
-15 KESANPFRLKS
+15 QESANPFRLKS
-26 VITANEVWG
+26 VISANEVWG
-35 DVITDLPELNQHID
+35 DVITDLPGLNQHID
-49 ERIFDAISEVRK
+49 ERIFDAITEVRK

-85 VWRKITQEGGSV
+85 VWRKITQEGDSV
-97 FAYIGP
+97 FAYISP
-103 CANPQR
+103 CTNPKR
-109 INSHVRLYL
+109 INSHVRFYL
-118 SESFTHQDS
+118 SDSFTYQDS
-127 LGITQWQKLAAAA
+127 QGITQWQKLAAAA

-154 PYIEKCNS
+154 SYIEKCHS

-173 HNKTTLLGFF
+173 QNKTTLLGFF

-196 IDFNFLRAI
+196 IDVNFLKAL
-205 LFLLLKNVKV
+205 LFLLLKNAII

-227 HSEIETIGLPEFSL
+227 NSEIKKIGLPEFL
-241 DIQEDKSI
+241 FAEKEDKSI
-249 WMIEQ
+249 WMMEQ

-259 EVASLPVVICFDQ
+259 EIASLPVVICFDQ

-299 RCSNV
+299 QCSNV
-304 ILICC
+304 ILVCC
-309 VISDTWIQIE
+309 VISDTWREIE

-330 QRSVRAKPPTTEQT
+330 QRAVRAKPPTTEQT
-344 IELVKLRLDLFYKKN
+344 IELVKLRLNWFYKN
-359 NLNSEDYPHLYPFE
+359 NSLNAEDYPHLYPFE
-373 ESTIKHIAS
+373 ESKIKHIAS
-382 ESAGARSLMTWC
+382 ESASARSLMTWC
-394 ADEFEKVIIQK
+394 ADEFEKVI
-405 PDLPPIINPVISGGN
+405 DD
-420 ENEKKKKT
+420 EKKKKT
-428 FLEKYQEL
+428 FLEKYDEL
-436 LKRIRIPMK
+436 IKQIQIPMK

-453 IFCAMTMIPNGGTE
+453 IFCAMTMILNGGTA

-526 YGLTRGCLIRSTDVP
+526 YGLTRGCLIRSSDVP

-579 YEQSEDYGFNKEEVK
+579 YEQSEDYGFTKEEIK